1 MARMECDK
9 AILGS
14 CRLLIPSVLQAAS
27 HIAPPEQK
35 TWRRPFPLL
44 LWARAARTNC
54 GGHYNAA
61 MRAGS
66 LLATCMLVTAYNPR
80 ATPEQ
85 RAEKKRTFDEM
96 HIVWCAAHGDSDL
109 CKRYRGET
117 THLRLR
123 EDDKVE
129 YWSMHELYCG
139 DDDVD
144 RSATPQCRQNWA
156 SHLRNAR
163 AAAAAR
169 AEADEDEVPPEEPAP
184 TKTRRRRDD
193 DDRPPEPPRYRRH
206 RIHKGKEL
214 REPPGLAHANHKS
227 PFRSPDE
234 EL

>member
-1 MARMECDK
+1 M
-9 AILGS
+9 
-14 CRLLIPSVLQAAS
+14 
-27 HIAPPEQK
+27 
-35 TWRRPFPLL
+35 
-44 LWARAARTNC
+44 RA
-54 GGHYNAA
+54 
-61 MRAGS
+61 AGS

-109 CKRYRGET
+109 CRRYRGET

-129 YWSMHELYCG
+129 YWSMHELYCS

-156 SHLRNAR
+156 THLRNAR

-169 AEADEDEVPPEEPAP
+169 AEADEDEVAPDEKPAP

>member
-1 MARMECDK
+1 M
-9 AILGS
+9 IW
-14 CRLLIPSVLQAAS
+14 P
-27 HIAPPEQK
+27 
-35 TWRRPFPLL
+35 
-44 LWARAARTNC
+44 RAARTNC

-61 MRAGS
+61 MRAAGS

-129 YWSMHELYCG
+129 YWSMHELYCS

-156 SHLRNAR
+156 AHLRNAR

-169 AEADEDEVPPEEPAP
+169 AEADEDVAPEEPAP

>member
-1 MARMECDK
+1 MGGKVFSPLESRHHAAKDI
-9 AILGS
+9 A
-14 CRLLIPSVLQAAS
+14 RLLSLFVMGPGRPNQL
-27 HIAPPEQK
+27 
-35 TWRRPFPLL
+35 RR
-44 LWARAARTNC
+44 
-54 GGHYNAA
+54 HYNAA
-61 MRAGS
+61 MRAAGS

-129 YWSMHELYCG
+129 YWSMHELYCS

-144 RSATPQCRQNWA
+144 RSSTPQCRQNWA
-156 SHLRNAR
+156 AHLRNAR

-169 AEADEDEVPPEEPAP
+169 AEAEDDEDEVSPEKPAP

>member
-1 MARMECDK
+1 M
-9 AILGS
+9 
-14 CRLLIPSVLQAAS
+14 
-27 HIAPPEQK
+27 
-35 TWRRPFPLL
+35 
-44 LWARAARTNC
+44 RA
-54 GGHYNAA
+54 
-61 MRAGS
+61 AGS
-66 LLATCMLVTAYNPR
+66 LLAAFTLVTAYNPR

-129 YWSMHELYCG
+129 YWSMHELYCS

-144 RSATPQCRQNWA
+144 RSSTPQCRQNWA
-156 SHLRNAR
+156 AHLRNAR

-169 AEADEDEVPPEEPAP
+169 AEAEDDEDEVAPEKPAP

>member
-1 MARMECDK
+1 MSYRPLA
-9 AILGS
+9 L
-14 CRLLIPSVLQAAS
+14 AS
-27 HIAPPEQK
+27 SRAWGAKYLAPLSRGITQQK
-35 TWRRPFPLL
+35 RHCAGFRRFL

-61 MRAGS
+61 MRAAGS

-129 YWSMHELYCG
+129 YWSMHELYCS

-144 RSATPQCRQNWA
+144 RSSTPQCRQNWA
-156 SHLRNAR
+156 AHLRNAR

-169 AEADEDEVPPEEPAP
+169 AEAEDDEDEVSPEKPAP